1 MIKKIKQK
9 LNTLIGNASG
19 YKGVIIVNLVIILLV
34 VGLMYLQRNWI
45 ANEKKELKS
54 MIAKQSISKKT
65 LKTNTL
71 KVPEKT
77 MTTPAI
83 TPPREKENTGV
94 ISNNYSSGGRITQ
107 ENIKN
112 VIKEADMY
120 FDYDQH
126 RKAISIYEKLID
138 SKIAIDE
145 SDRVYSRLADSY
157 YKLGKYGKASG
168 IYRKVS
174 NNYLNSPYRLKA
186 QLGLG
191 ECLILNGDYGEARR
205 VLYSITGLEAKY
217 TEDNDK
223 HIVIRAYYKIAG
235 SYIAQAEQYQKE
247 EEARQ
252 KAVAVRY
259 KTNH

>member
-19 YKGVIIVNLVIILLV
+19 YKGVIIINLIIIVLV
-34 VGLMYLQRNWI
+34 AGLMYLQRNWI
-45 ANEKKELKS
+45 SKEKRELKS
-54 MIAKQSISKKT
+54 MIEKQSINKKT
-65 LKTNTL
+65 LMTNTL
-71 KVPEKT
+71 EVPKKT
-77 MTTPAI
+77 I
-83 TPPREKENTGV
+83 TPPGEKKNTVG
-94 ISNNYSSGGRITQ
+94 ISNNYSFGGRITK

-126 RKAISIYEKLID
+126 KKAVSVYKKLIN
-138 SKIAIDE
+138 SKITIDE
-145 SDRVYSRLADSY
+145 SDRVYSRLAESY
-157 YKLGKYGKASG
+157 YKLGKYDKASG
-168 IYRKVS
+168 VYREVS

-191 ECLILNGDYGEARR
+191 ECLILTGDYGKARR
-205 VLYSITGLEAKY
+205 VLYSITGIEAKY

-223 HIVIRAYYKIAG
+223 QMVIKAYYKIAD
-235 SYIAQAEQYQKE
+235 SYIEQAKQYLKE

-252 KAVAVRY
+252 KAVVVR
-259 KTNH
+259 

>member
-1 MIKKIKQK
+1 MIKKVKQR
-9 LNTLIGNASG
+9 LGLLIGNASG
-19 YKGVIIVNLVIILLV
+19 YKGVIIINIVIIALV
-34 VGLMYLQRNWI
+34 AGLMYLQRNWI
-45 ANEKKELKS
+45 TEEKKELKS
-54 MIAKQSISKKT
+54 MIAKQSIGKKA

-71 KVPEKT
+71 ANTLNVSKK
-77 MTTPAI
+77 AI
-83 TPPREKENTGV
+83 APPREKKNTVG
-94 ISNNYSSGGRITQ
+94 ISNNISVGGGITK
-107 ENIKN
+107 ENIKH

-126 RKAISIYEKLID
+126 KKAVSVYEKLIN

-145 SDRVYSRLADSY
+145 SDRVYSRLAESY
-157 YKLGKYGKASG
+157 YKLGRYEKASV

-174 NNYLNSPYRLKA
+174 NSYLNSPYRLKA

-223 HIVIRAYYKIAG
+223 QIVIKAYYKIAG
-235 SYIAQAEQYQKE
+235 SYIEQAKQYLKE

-252 KAVAVRY
+252 KTVVVR
-259 KTNH
+259 

>member
-1 MIKKIKQK
+1 MIKKVKQK

-19 YKGVIIVNLVIILLV
+19 YKGVLIINLIIIMLV
-34 VGLMYLQRNWI
+34 AGLMYLQRNWI
-45 ANEKKELKS
+45 SKEKRELKS
-54 MIAKQSISKKT
+54 MIEKQSMSKKT
-65 LKTNTL
+65 LKLNTL

-77 MTTPAI
+77 I
-83 TPPREKENTGV
+83 TPPGEKKNTIG
-94 ISNNYSSGGRITQ
+94 ISNNYSFGGRITK

-126 RKAISIYEKLID
+126 KRAVSVYEKLIN

-145 SDRVYSRLADSY
+145 SDRVYSRLAESY
-157 YKLGKYGKASG
+157 YKWGKYDKALG
-168 IYRKVS
+168 VYRKVS

-186 QLGLG
+186 QLGMG
-191 ECLILNGDYGEARR
+191 ECLILTGDYGKARR

-223 HIVIRAYYKIAG
+223 HMVIKAYYKIAD
-235 SYIAQAEQYQKE
+235 SYIEQAKQYLRE
-247 EEARQ
+247 EEVQQ
-252 KAVAVRY
+252 KGVVIR
-259 KTNH
+259 

>member
-1 MIKKIKQK
+1 MIKKVKQK

-19 YKGVIIVNLVIILLV
+19 YMGVIIVGLIIIALV

-54 MIAKQSISKKT
+54 MIAKQSIGKKA
-65 LKTNTL
+65 LKTNTQ
-71 KVPEKT
+71 KVPKKSV
-77 MTTPAI
+77 
-83 TPPREKENTGV
+83 TPPREKKNTVG
-94 ISNNYSSGGRITQ
+94 ISNNYSIGGRITK

-126 RKAISIYEKLID
+126 KKAVSVYEKLIK

-145 SDRVYSRLADSY
+145 SDRVYSRLAESY
-157 YKLGKYGKASG
+157 YKLGKYDKASE

-186 QLGLG
+186 QLGMG
-191 ECLILNGDYGEARR
+191 ECLILTGDYGEARR
-205 VLYSITGLEAKY
+205 ILYSIVGVEAKY

-223 HIVIRAYYKIAG
+223 HMVIKAYYKIAN
-235 SYIAQAEQYQKE
+235 SYIEQAKQYMKE
-247 EEARQ
+247 EEERQ
-252 KAVAVRY
+252 KAVVVR
-259 KTNH
+259 

>member
-19 YKGVIIVNLVIILLV
+19 YKGVIIINLIIIVLV
-34 VGLMYLQRNWI
+34 AGLMFLQRNWI
-45 ANEKKELKS
+45 TKEKKELKS
-54 MIAKQSISKKT
+54 MIEKQSISKKT

-77 MTTPAI
+77 I
-83 TPPREKENTGV
+83 TPPGEKKNTVG
-94 ISNNYSSGGRITQ
+94 ISNNYSFGGRITK

-126 RKAISIYEKLID
+126 KKAVSVYKKLIN
-138 SKIAIDE
+138 SKITIDE
-145 SDRVYSRLADSY
+145 SDRVYSRLAESY
-157 YKLGKYGKASG
+157 YKLGKYDKASG
-168 IYRKVS
+168 VYRKVS

-186 QLGLG
+186 QLCMG
-191 ECLILNGDYGEARR
+191 ECLILTGDYGKARR
-205 VLYSITGLEAKY
+205 VLYSIAGVEAKY
-217 TEDNDK
+217 TEDDDK
-223 HIVIRAYYKIAG
+223 HMVIKAYYKIAD
-235 SYIAQAEQYQKE
+235 SYIEQAKQYLNE

-252 KAVAVRY
+252 KAVVAR
-259 KTNH
+259 